1 MYLKEFII
9 ADKTGMAV
17 GTGEKVERNE
27 FYNHLSVTFP
37 LSLLSRNMKDS
48 YPCNYTFLSTSVTDA
63 RQKVTGIPQSDNNN
77 YYKRG
82 GGHAAE
88 EEIIH
93 VEYKL
98 ISSFSPWQNK
108 NVNNM
113 KKNPIRELL
122 PPFCN
127 IHLFAVLTADS
138 SLVCCPLSKRNESNQ

>member
-1 MYLKEFII
+1 MPAKRSLEFHKAII
-9 ADKTGMAV
+9 TIITRV
-17 GTGEKVERNE
+17 VERW
-27 FYNHLSVTFP
+27 
-37 LSLLSRNMKDS
+37 R
-48 YPCNYTFLSTSVTDA
+48 
-63 RQKVTGIPQSDNNN
+63 
-77 YYKRG
+77 
-82 GGHAAE
+82 

-108 NVNNM
+108 NVNNK

-127 IHLFAVLTADS
+127 IHLFAALTADS